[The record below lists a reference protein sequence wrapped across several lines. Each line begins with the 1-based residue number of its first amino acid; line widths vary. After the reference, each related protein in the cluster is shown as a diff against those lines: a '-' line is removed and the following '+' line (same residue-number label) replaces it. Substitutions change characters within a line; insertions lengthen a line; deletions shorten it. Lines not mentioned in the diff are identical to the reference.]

1 MLTKG
6 GQKATAGIY
15 WNMMNG
21 ERVDLEQAD
30 VLPGDAGTM
39 YIKAPSAVMLAA
51 GPVLGAIFAVFLPL
65 IAIVTAVTLLGG
77 KIIEGMAIA
86 ARSGV
91 IFGWRPIESYL
102 TGRRKKEVRE
112 KKEAKEAG
120 KQ

>member
-1 MLTKG
+1 
-6 GQKATAGIY
+6 
-15 WNMMNG
+15 
-21 ERVDLEQAD
+21 
-30 VLPGDAGTM
+30 
-39 YIKAPSAVMLAA
+39 
-51 GPVLGAIFAVFLPL
+51 
-65 IAIVTAVTLLGG
+65 
-77 KIIEGMAIA
+77 MAIA